1 MRRTARI
8 VTIGALGT
16 ALVAGAGACA
26 ASATSPTA
34 QPAAG
39 QPVAGQASAEVDGP
53 SAMTIA
59 NLFTQWNAALATDD
73 PQKVA
78 DRYATDAVLLPTV
91 SNKVRTDRAG
101 IVDYF
106 THFLANKPQGKIEKS
121 YIDVLGPDTAIDTGV
136 YVFTLTQDGEQR
148 QVEARYTFVYEL
160 RAGKWLIV
168 NHHSSAMPEQTTTH

>member
-1 MRRTARI
+1 L
-8 VTIGALGT
+8 GA
-16 ALVAGAGACA
+16 ALIAGIGAGAA
-26 ASATSPTA
+26 AHSPAVEAAAVRQVAATHTTA
-34 QPAAG
+34 NTK
-39 QPVAGQASAEVDGP
+39 
-53 SAMTIA
+53 TIA
-59 NLFTQWNAALATDD
+59 NLFRQWNAALATGN

-106 THFLANKPQGKIEKS
+106 THFLTAKPQGVIKES
-121 YIDVLGPDTAIDTGV
+121 HIDVLDRTTAIDTGV
-136 YVFTLTQDGEQR
+136 YVFTLTENGKQR
-148 QVEARYTFVYEL
+148 RVEARYTFVYEL